1 MFSPIIDLINQID
14 NSSISDHRKD
24 LLKPLHD
31 YLALK
36 IKQKKAIN
44 LNFIC
49 THNSRRSQLSQV
61 WAKVIADFY
70 GININTFSGGI
81 EITACDKR
89 TIASLAVM
97 GFKINDPRG
106 ENPHYELIYHI
117 KKPIISLF
125 SKMHNDP
132 LNPKGNF
139 AAVMTCN
146 HADKNC
152 PFIAGAERRISLPYE
167 DPKAYDDTV
176 DEAKMYNQR
185 SIQIAQEM
193 KFIFSK
199 FSD

>member
-1 MFSPIIDLINQID
+1 
-14 NSSISDHRKD
+14 
-24 LLKPLHD
+24 
-31 YLALK
+31 
-36 IKQKKAIN
+36 
-44 LNFIC
+44 
-49 THNSRRSQLSQV
+49 
-61 WAKVIADFY
+61 
-70 GININTFSGGI
+70 
-81 EITACDKR
+81 
-89 TIASLAVM
+89 
-97 GFKINDPRG
+97 
-106 ENPHYELIYHI
+106 
-117 KKPIISLF
+117 
-125 SKMHNDP
+125 MHNNP

-199 FSD
+199 F